1 MYITFTIPG
10 EPQGKAR
17 ARTVRAKSG
26 ISLSYTPEKTASYEN
41 LVKLYYQD
49 SGGKFTECK
58 QYSVDIQ
65 AVFSIPK
72 SSTKKF
78 KELAMS
84 GNVSPTKK
92 PDCDNI
98 AKIICDALNGIA
110 WTDDSK
116 ITDLSVKKTYGPEP
130 CVIISIS
137 GEEV

>member
-26 ISLSYTPEKTASYEN
+26 VSLSYTPEKTVSYESF
-41 LVKLYYQD
+41 VKLCYKNA
-49 SGGKFTECK
+49 GGKFTDCK
-58 QYSVDIQ
+58 HYLMTIN
-65 AVFSIPK
+65 AIFSIPK